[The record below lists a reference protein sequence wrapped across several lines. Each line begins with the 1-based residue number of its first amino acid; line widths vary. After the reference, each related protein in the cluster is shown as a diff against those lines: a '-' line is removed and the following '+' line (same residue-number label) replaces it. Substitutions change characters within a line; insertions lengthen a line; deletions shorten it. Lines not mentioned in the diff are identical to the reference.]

1 MKRRTLKNGGRE
13 KAFWGA
19 LIPALVGLAGSI
31 YGASESKRAQEEAM
45 EAQKRANLEAAKRQQ
60 MENSA
65 NSINNYFNTV
75 SQEPE
80 RELIYKNGGKR
91 KLCYAG
97 AKLTDGGPLVS
108 STGELIYPGQA
119 VPPGT
124 YRDLGPSHKQTN
136 AQGKTGTGFRTSTG
150 KPFETQGGETL
161 VVDPKEIMVFSKDLK
176 KNSISYADRAANGE
190 NPYTL
195 TTEQYKQRRHLRH
208 GKSTPVERKKALNGA
223 IFNTSDYIGLGTNVL
238 ASLLSNVYASS
249 VYDDLANNINY
260 ELPGYVDEAYV
271 AGPTKVE
278 DAAQKAAIRR
288 MDINA
293 RNEVL
298 RNTASAN
305 VGVGRNQEIGT
316 NTMYELMKVA
326 DATRNKNIEL
336 RQANAER
343 EQGVRT
349 RNAANRNTW
358 LQKVADIKNQQ
369 LANRLYLGQAK
380 INSNVGMIQG
390 IGSSIGGFLQQ
401 GIDNYQADQS
411 MRALI
416 ASSPYGTA
424 ERMKKLGFKFSD
436 EFENDLAND
445 AYYRIGKYTG
455 DTSTEGIK
463 NYNDAIDSYNL
474 FRGNRPFATR
484 KISLGKI
491 KPLSFSNFTLSDKI
505 PTTKI
510 FG

>member
-1 MKRRTLKNGGRE
+1 MKRRCLKQGGRE

-19 LIPALVGLAGSI
+19 LIPAIVGLAGTV
-31 YGASESKRAQEEAM
+31 YGAYESKRAQEEAM
-45 EAQKRANLEAAKRQQ
+45 EEQRRAQMEAAKRQQ
-60 MENSA
+60 MQNAA
-65 NSINNYFNTV
+65 NSINNYFNSTA
-75 SQEPE
+75 QEPE
-80 RELIYKNGGKR
+80 REFIYKNGGKR

-176 KNSISYADRAANGE
+176 KNGISYADRAANGE

-195 TTEQYKQRRHLRH
+195 TTEQSKQRRHLRH
-208 GKSTPVERKKALNGA
+208 GKSTPVERKKAFNGA

-305 VGVGRNQEIGT
+305 VGIGRNQEIGT
-316 NTMYELMKVA
+316 NAMYELMKVA

-336 RQANAER
+336 RQANADR
-343 EQGVRT
+343 EQQVRA
-349 RNAANRNTW
+349 RNAAARNAYYD
-358 LQKVADIKNQQ
+358 KVADIKNQQ
-369 LANRLYLGQAK
+369 LATRLGLQQDK

-390 IGSSIGGFLQQ
+390 IGSSIGGFL
-401 GIDNYQADQS
+401 
-411 MRALI
+411 
-416 ASSPYGTA
+416 
-424 ERMKKLGFKFSD
+424 
-436 EFENDLAND
+436 
-445 AYYRIGKYTG
+445 
-455 DTSTEGIK
+455 
-463 NYNDAIDSYNL
+463 
-474 FRGNRPFATR
+474 
-484 KISLGKI
+484 
-491 KPLSFSNFTLSDKI
+491 
-505 PTTKI
+505 
-510 FG
+510 